1 MFREYGAL
9 LLNLILCAAVPLFLM
24 VLTSLLGPKRT
35 TREKAQPFETGYVLP
50 YPKRRPYRPA
60 FLLYAILFV
69 VFDMEIV
76 FLYPWA
82 VSFGLIG
89 VWGLLVVFF
98 FLAVLGFG
106 LAYAWRKGALTWD

>member
-9 LLNLILCAAVPLFLM
+9 VLNLILCVSVPLAMM
-24 VLTSLLGPKRT
+24 VATALVGPKRM
-35 TREKAQPFETGYVLP
+35 TREKARPFETGYILP
-50 YPKRRPYRPA
+50 APKGRPYHPA

-69 VFDMEIV
+69 VFDMEIA

-82 VSFGLIG
+82 VSFGAIG
-89 VWGLLVVFF
+89 VSGLIVVLF

-106 LAYAWRKGALTWD
+106 LAYAWRKGALQWE

>member
-9 LLNLILCAAVPLFLM
+9 ILNMILCAAVPLVMMTLASFI
-24 VLTSLLGPKRT
+24 GPKRT
-35 TREKAQPFETGYVLP
+35 SEEKSKPFETGYVLP
-50 YPKRRPYRPA
+50 SPRRSPYRPA

-69 VFDMEIV
+69 VFDMEIA
-76 FLYPWA
+76 FLYPLA

-89 VWGLLVVFF
+89 FSALLVVFF

-106 LAYAWRKGALTWD
+106 LAYAWRKEALQWD